1 MCLCYLN
8 ESMCWYMVCHN
19 SRADAS
25 EKKKEGEGEVALGC
39 LSLTCQGCQ
48 NGVCVCVCVC
58 MCVCSRSIYSSIHC
72 LVCV

>member
-1 MCLCYLN
+1 MRACVGTWCV
-8 ESMCWYMVCHN
+8 SQHFG
-19 SRADAS
+19 ADAS

-48 NGVCVCVCVC
+48 NGVCVCVC
-58 MCVCSRSIYSSIHC
+58 MCVCSRSMYSSIHC